1 MTNITV
7 AICGLLYLGTSIGFI
22 IQKQYSWAL
31 TYFAYSLAN
40 VGLILAA
47 IESSK

>member
-7 AICGLLYLGTSIGFI
+7 AICGVLYLGTSIGFI
-22 IQKQYSWAL
+22 MEKQWGFAI

-40 VGLILAA
+40 IGLIMAA
-47 IESSK
+47 NPNV